1 MNTEFN
7 GLNLTNADLSRVLNF
22 NKLHRD
28 NTEVTQTNFFTQE
41 PESLFGKIFQPIE
54 FLPITKF
61 DHLLENIKQ
70 INLDMLTKA
79 PDERKGVDKLNN
91 IEFGDV

>member
-1 MNTEFN
+1 MNLEFN
-7 GLNLTNADLSRVLNF
+7 GISPNNADLSRVLNL

-41 PESLFGKIFQPIE
+41 PDSLVGKIFQPIE

-61 DHLLENIKQ
+61 DHLLENIKH

-79 PDERKGVDKLNN
+79 PDERKGVDKLN